1 MTASSKLFKFA
12 CKKSELRLDITLQC
26 GQSFRWR
33 EVNPGQWRGMIG
45 NRVWTLSQDDSH
57 IFCHQHPLGQD
68 SPTPQEEK
76 NKRTNSRNRS
86 RSHCAA
92 NTTKTSERGNNTET
106 FLSTE
111 KIEPLMNDYF
121 QLDVSL
127 EKMYAL
133 WSKADQNFAHVSPQF
148 PGVRMLNQDPVENV
162 FSFICSSNNNIQR
175 ITMLVDRLCKLYGS
189 PVVTVDGT
197 TWNSFPRVT
206 SLAESG
212 VEETLREH
220 GFGYRAKFISKSA
233 QMIMENGGEEWL
245 FSLRKL
251 PYEECH
257 SQLMTLNGIGAK
269 VSDCICLMSMGH
281 LGAIPVDTHVFQIAA
296 RDYLPHL
303 RSCKTVTDK
312 VYKEIANHFRQ
323 IFGEYAGWAHSVL
336 FSADLKKFD
345 SLKKDESEEQNQKK
359 KKKK

>member
-1 MTASSKLFKFA
+1 
-12 CKKSELRLDITLQC
+12 
-26 GQSFRWR
+26 
-33 EVNPGQWRGMIG
+33 MIG

-76 NKRTNSRNRS
+76 TKRTNSRNRS

-175 ITMLVDRLCKLYGS
+175 YNSYLCDRDIGIWYRYIFSVIFQRKLCIWINGQTILRIHRKKRRISTHASNHKKISNWHLKHENVNEGKRLYS
-189 PVVTVDGT
+189 IHPKERTILFPFFIHLYPIL
-197 TWNSFPRVT
+197 SFP
-206 SLAESG
+206 SQNYHAG
-212 VEETLREH
+212 GQTL
-220 GFGYRAKFISKSA
+220 
-233 QMIMENGGEEWL
+233 
-245 FSLRKL
+245 
-251 PYEECH
+251 
-257 SQLMTLNGIGAK
+257 
-269 VSDCICLMSMGH
+269 
-281 LGAIPVDTHVFQIAA
+281 
-296 RDYLPHL
+296 
-303 RSCKTVTDK
+303 
-312 VYKEIANHFRQ
+312 
-323 IFGEYAGWAHSVL
+323 
-336 FSADLKKFD
+336 
-345 SLKKDESEEQNQKK
+345 
-359 KKKK
+359 